1 MLPESDGFSF
11 TPSPDG
17 DSLLTIVSTSGRRD
31 LVTIPIR
38 GGDQRILVEN
48 LEIYDSA
55 AWNATGERVL
65 LLSDDLSLGAQRSL
79 TVIDLAT
86 GDATLVADDI
96 PDQTY
101 TSAYLMSPGGWL
113 TAVQRSDG
121 LHIVKLP

>member
-1 MLPESDGFSF
+1 M
-11 TPSPDG
+11 
-17 DSLLTIVSTSGRRD
+17 
-31 LVTIPIR
+31 
-38 GGDQRILVEN
+38 
-48 LEIYDSA
+48 
-55 AWNATGERVL
+55 L